1 MVDII
6 IKDIEEENVELNFL
20 KMLVAIFQ
28 VLLGFLELW
37 REICLTLF
45 ASEQMCRNTHC
56 VKSVRIRIFSG
67 PYFPVFSPNTGEY
80 GSEKLQIQ
88 TLFLQ

>member
-28 VLLGFLELW
+28 VLLGFLRVVE
-37 REICLTLF
+37 RNLF
-45 ASEQMCRNTHC
+45 NY
-56 VKSVRIRIFSG
+56 SVRIRENTDQKNSKYKHFSCSDRG
-67 PYFPVFSPNTGEY
+67 LYRTRQSSLVELLTKSVTE
-80 GSEKLQIQ
+80 
-88 TLFLQ
+88 